1 MEAPV
6 ARLNFDKEGR
16 HSFSAL
22 LERLIADE
30 PESQD
35 SPLPRFVVSR
45 LSLSDGRLEISDEF
59 LDEPLVAHIEPLSV
73 DISNLSSLHAQ
84 PAHYRLSVRTR
95 LGETLDASGELTLD
109 PFASN
114 GEVAL
119 GNLKAV
125 TLAASLSRLFRLD
138 SSQAISAPPPATIW
152 RLIRTGRLPEPYMML
167 LSKSPNFP

>member
-1 MEAPV
+1 MDLSLASLEAPV

-59 LDEPLVAHIEPLSV
+59 LDEPLVAS
-73 DISNLSSLHAQ
+73 SNL
-84 PAHYRLSVRTR
+84 
-95 LGETLDASGELTLD
+95 
-109 PFASN
+109 
-114 GEVAL
+114 
-119 GNLKAV
+119 
-125 TLAASLSRLFRLD
+125 FR
-138 SSQAISAPPPATIW
+138 
-152 RLIRTGRLPEPYMML
+152 
-167 LSKSPNFP
+167 